1 MKRIRMDLTFE
12 NEDPL
17 NDLVEEAE
25 RRYMSAL
32 VINEGELNEERGFFS
47 LEDCHHNTGGPC
59 VITDRWETGR
69 GKVI

>member
-1 MKRIRMDLTFE
+1 MKRLRMDLTFE

-17 NDLVEEAE
+17 NDLVEEAV

-32 VINEGELNEERGFFS
+32 VINEGQDNEERGFFS
-47 LEDCHHNTGGPC
+47 LEDCHHDTGEPC
-59 VITDRWETGR
+59 EITDRWEAGR